1 MSPEILTK
9 SLWDQRRA
17 FLGWGIGLGAA
28 AAVYTGFFAVVE
40 PDTFAGM
47 LDTFPPDLLQAF
59 GWTDISSPSGY
70 LGATVYGLV
79 VPILTIVFA
88 IAVGTRYLAGDEEAG
103 TLELTITQPVSRT
116 SVFLQRAAAMAVA
129 GFGAAAVV
137 LVVVLALRA
146 PVGLEIQIGNIA
158 ASSLQLALLAVVFG
172 SLALMVGAVRGR
184 RGVVLGVSAAV
195 AVFAYFA
202 DTVIPQVE
210 GLAWLENLSFFNYY
224 DGAAVLKDG
233 LDPAKTLVLI
243 ASALILVG
251 IGAIAFNRRDIG
263 T

>member
-1 MSPEILTK
+1 
-9 SLWDQRRA
+9 
-17 FLGWGIGLGAA
+17 
-28 AAVYTGFFAVVE
+28 
-40 PDTFAGM
+40 
-47 LDTFPPDLLQAF
+47 
-59 GWTDISSPSGY
+59 
-70 LGATVYGLV
+70 
-79 VPILTIVFA
+79 
-88 IAVGTRYLAGDEEAG
+88 
-103 TLELTITQPVSRT
+103 
-116 SVFLQRAAAMAVA
+116 VFLQRAAAMAVA

-146 PVGLEIQIGNIA
+146 PVGLEIQMGNIV

-224 DGAAVLKDG
+224 DGAAVLKEG

-251 IGAIAFNRRDIG
+251 IGAIAFNRRDTG